1 MKHKFSLIR
10 LEKKIIIEQGIDE
23 DVQKNHLDIWE
34 DELSMKLL
42 IGGLL
47 GQNGCDVDDIEK
59 TKRRVM
65 RYHW

>member
-1 MKHKFSLIR
+1 MRHKFSLIR
-10 LEKKIIIEQGIDE
+10 LEKKFIIEQGIDE

-47 GQNGCDVDDIEK
+47 GQSGCDVDDIEK
-59 TKRRVM
+59 VKRRVM
-65 RYHW
+65 